1 MAPRGPKPAPT
12 SLRPIA
18 GGLKEAENRGDES
31 VIDLDPMPSAPDW
44 LLPEAKAEWKRLG
57 PRLHRANLLSAIDRG
72 AFAAVCQAWGTWVVA
87 EKALAAIRKRE
98 IAKFAAA
105 GEEGGEGAGFVSTT
119 AAGNLVH
126 HPIASVAKGARAEY
140 VKTCVEFGLTPS
152 SRARIDTDAA
162 KNRGG
167 GNPRKRFFNR
177 AGGGAA
183 A

>member
-1 MAPRGPKPAPT
+1 MGVRGPKPKPSA
-12 SLRPIA
+12 LRPIA
-18 GGLKEAENRGDES
+18 GGMKAGEARDEGVVELES
-31 VIDLDPMPSAPDW
+31 MPTPPDW
-44 LLPEAKAEWKRLG
+44 LLPEAKAEWRRLG
-57 PRLHRANLLSAIDRG
+57 PRLHRSNLLSSIDRG
-72 AFAAVCQAWGTWVVA
+72 AFSAVCQAYGTWVVA

-98 IAKFAAA
+98 LDKLAAA
-105 GEEGGEGAGFVSTT
+105 GETGGEGAGFVSTT

-126 HPIASVAKGARAEY
+126 HPIASVARSARAEY

-167 GNPRKRFFNR
+167 GNPAGRFFNR
-177 AGGGAA
+177 ARPAA